1 MDLLGL
7 VSMSWTIVTVENE
20 QEDGLENQDF
30 VCEIFLCELV
40 AAYLHSFVL
49 SLNHIVIVLEF
60 TRVLHN
66 IDEHEEKSERC
77 PR

>member
-7 VSMSWTIVTVENE
+7 VSMSWTILTVENE

-30 VCEIFLCELV
+30 LCDIFLCELV
-40 AAYLHSFVL
+40 VACLHSLVL
-49 SLNHIVIVLEF
+49 SLKHIVIILEF

-66 IDEHEEKSERC
+66 IDEHKEKSETC